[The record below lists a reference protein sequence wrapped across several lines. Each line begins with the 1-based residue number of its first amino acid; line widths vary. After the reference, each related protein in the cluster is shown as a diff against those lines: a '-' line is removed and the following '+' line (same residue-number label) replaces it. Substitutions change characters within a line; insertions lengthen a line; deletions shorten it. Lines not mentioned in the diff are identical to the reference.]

1 MSRFKS
7 IVLDV
12 DSTLSDVEGIDWL
25 AALRG
30 PEVQAWSAELTTRA
44 MAGQLPIEAVYGERM
59 AVVKPTSKELE
70 KLGQVYL
77 ERVATR
83 AQETLAEFHRRGIEL
98 VMISGGLREA
108 ILPLAD
114 KLGIPERR
122 VYAVSVFFDAKGAYA
137 GFDER
142 SPFTQQTGKRSAIGT
157 MGLTAPVLAV
167 GDGMTDCEMK
177 PVVDSFAAFT
187 GFQRRD
193 AVVERA
199 DYVIESFDQLRDL
212 VLE

>member
-1 MSRFKS
+1 VSRFKS
-7 IVLDV
+7 VVLDV

-30 PEVQAWSAELTTRA
+30 PEVQAWSAELTASA
-44 MAGQLPIEAVYGERM
+44 MAGQIPIEAVYGERM
-59 AVVKPTSKELE
+59 AVVRPTSRELDE
-70 KLGQVYL
+70 LGQVYV

-83 AQETLAEFHRRGIEL
+83 AQETLAEFRRSDIDL

-108 ILPLAD
+108 ILPLAS
-114 KLGIPERR
+114 KLGIPDGR
-122 VYAVSVFFDAKGAYA
+122 VYAVSVFFDSKGGYA
-137 GFDER
+137 GFDEG
-142 SPFTQQTGKRSAIGT
+142 SPFTQQGGKRSAVGD
-157 MGLTAPVLAV
+157 MRLAGPVLAV

-187 GFQRRD
+187 GFQWRD
-193 AVVERA
+193 AVVQRA
-199 DYVIESFDQLRDL
+199 DYVIENFDQLRDL